1 MAEKVEELKIWQRS
15 MDFWRAVNTILDRP
29 GLLRDGRLR
38 SQLSDAT
45 DSIVSNI
52 VEGFAQSSDKGFARY
67 LVTSKGSAAEARA
80 RLLLACERQYI
91 TRDEFTSMDEVGD
104 EIARMLTGF
113 IKYLHKS
120 NRRDRGLG
128 LQRSRQPRRRVSD

>member
-1 MAEKVEELKIWQRS
+1 ME
-15 MDFWRAVNTILDRP
+15 FWRAVNAILDRS

-38 SQLSDAT
+38 GQLSDAT

-52 VEGFAQSSDKGFARY
+52 AEGFAQSSDKGFARY
-67 LVTSKGSAAEARA
+67 LVTSKASTAEARA
-80 RLLLACERQYI
+80 RLLLASERHYI
-91 TRDEFTSMDEVGD
+91 TRAEFKSLNEIGN

-128 LQRSRQPRRRVSD
+128 LRQNRPAQELPKRPPNDDRPSSDY